1 MQLKKE
7 MPAELN
13 ISEAYKN
20 LSKIDIYNKL
30 KQKNENFVGSENSNV
45 KMWTQPQI
53 AQINHID
60 KVRGEIAEL
69 LETYEK

>member
-30 KQKNENFVGSENSNV
+30 K
-45 KMWTQPQI
+45 
-53 AQINHID
+53 
-60 KVRGEIAEL
+60 
-69 LETYEK
+69 